1 MAYEGMTVAPETGGL
16 GAAADTR
23 EEGTEMKRLMGVVL
37 LAIMTVT
44 GCASLGSLSA
54 VQPPTLAVASGRNA
68 EIRLVPPSL
77 RNPLGGA
84 SIRLWADVGNPNP
97 FGVVLSSLA
106 GSLTLEGARA
116 ADVDF
121 PWGLPLVAG
130 QDTVVPIDVS
140 VSFAELPGLAD
151 VLPGAISRGDVDY
164 SLDGT
169 MRLDAGLLG
178 QPTFGP
184 MNLLRGAIR
193 TR

>member
-1 MAYEGMTVAPETGGL
+1 MTRWTI
-16 GAAADTR
+16 
-23 EEGTEMKRLMGVVL
+23 VL
-37 LAIMTVT
+37 LLMLATSA
-44 GCASLGSLSA
+44 GCASLGSLAS
-54 VQPPTLAVASGRNA
+54 VQPPVLSVAAGRDA
-68 EIRLVPPSL
+68 EIRLLAPSV

-84 SIRLWADVGNPNP
+84 TVRLWADVANPNP

-140 VSFAELPGLAD
+140 VSFAELPGLGE
-151 VLPGAISRGDVDY
+151 VLPRAVSRGEVDY

-169 MRLDAGLLG
+169 MRLEAGLLG
-178 QPTFGP
+178 QPSFGP
-184 MNLLRGAIR
+184 MNLLRGSIR

>member
-1 MAYEGMTVAPETGGL
+1 
-16 GAAADTR
+16 
-23 EEGTEMKRLMGVVL
+23 MKRWTLAVVL
-37 LAIMTVT
+37 MLTALS
-44 GCASLGSLSA
+44 GCATLGPLTA
-54 VQPPTLAVASGRNA
+54 VQPPTLSVAAGREA
-68 EIRLVPPSL
+68 EIRLLAPSV

-84 SIRLWADVGNPNP
+84 TVRLWADVGNPNP

-106 GSLTLEGARA
+106 GSLTLEGTRA

-130 QDTVVPIDVS
+130 QDTIVPIDVS
-140 VSFAELPGLAD
+140 VSFAELPGLGE
-151 VLPGAISRGDVDY
+151 VLPQAVSRGEVDY

-178 QPTFGP
+178 QPSFGP
-184 MNLLRGAIR
+184 MNLLSGSIR

>member
-1 MAYEGMTVAPETGGL
+1 MAVAPAAGALGAVADTDKEGM
-16 GAAADTR
+16 
-23 EEGTEMKRLMGVVL
+23 EMKRSMLAVL
-37 LAIMTVT
+37 LAIMSVA
-44 GCASLGSLSA
+44 GCATLGSLSA
-54 VQPPTLAVASGRNA
+54 VQPPTLTVAGGRDA

-121 PWGLPLVAG
+121 PWGLPLTAG
-130 QDTVVPIDVS
+130 QDTVIPIDVS

-178 QPTFGP
+178 QPSFGP
-184 MNLLRGAIR
+184 MNLLSGSIR